1 MRNMLQQLQENS
13 NANRAA
19 NAAKTRA
26 IRVRIMAA
34 MVDSVGMEN
43 LVAENISLTS
53 KLPVKLSER

>member
-13 NANRAA
+13 NENRDA
-19 NAAKTRA
+19 NAAKKRA

-34 MVDSVGMEN
+34 MVDKLGLEN
-43 LVAENISLTS
+43 LEAENISLTS

>member
-13 NANRAA
+13 NDNRDA
-19 NAAKTRA
+19 NAAKKRA

-34 MVDSVGMEN
+34 MVDKLGLEN
-43 LVAENISLTS
+43 LESENISLTS

>member
-13 NANRAA
+13 NENRDA
-19 NAAKTRA
+19 NAAKKRA

-34 MVDSVGMEN
+34 MVDKLGLEK
-43 LVAENISLTS
+43 LEAENISLTS

>member
-13 NANRAA
+13 NDNRDA
-19 NAAKTRA
+19 NAAKKRA

-34 MVDSVGMEN
+34 MVDKIGLEN
-43 LVAENISLTS
+43 LQAENISLTS

>member
-13 NANRAA
+13 NDNRDA
-19 NAAKTRA
+19 NAAKKRA

-34 MVDSVGMEN
+34 MVDKIGLEN
-43 LVAENISLTS
+43 LEAENISLTS

>member
-13 NANRAA
+13 NDNRDA
-19 NAAKTRA
+19 NAAKKRA

-34 MVDSVGMEN
+34 MVDKLGLEN
-43 LVAENISLTS
+43 LEAENISLTS

>member
-13 NANRAA
+13 NENRDA
-19 NAAKTRA
+19 NAAKKRA

-34 MVDSVGMEN
+34 MVDKIGLEN
-43 LVAENISLTS
+43 LQAENISLTS